1 MSDLKAPTPSSG
13 STPSSG
19 PTPSSRRFST
29 PQIVLIGLVILLVG
43 FLILGTLTQSSTP
56 DQLSFGVQKQPF
68 TTLAV
73 LAFLGGLLS
82 FASPCTLPILTAY
95 FAFAFQSDRQR
106 IAANTLAFMLG
117 LGTTFSLLGA
127 AGFALGRVLGQNQSL
142 IMLIGGAAIL
152 IFGVMSLLGR
162 GFSGAATGLATQE
175 RAPGMG
181 SSYLFGLTFAVG
193 WSACVGPILGVILTL
208 AFQTATVLHGMMLL
222 FVYTLGLGLP
232 LIIVSTFFG
241 RMSRQS
247 VFWRALRGKGWAWD
261 THVFVIA
268 LVWVLALWRIVAAF
282 VAYVLGEFNFFGG
295 LTYTPAMEFAI
306 LGVLL
311 VGAVLW
317 TLTSS
322 ESRRTTLHLHSTQLI
337 SGALFVLLGLLMLEG
352 QMGIINGLLLRWSAV
367 IDERMLAFQ
376 DWLLSALSQ

>member
-1 MSDLKAPTPSSG
+1 MSDIKAPTPTRKL
-13 STPSSG
+13 ST
-19 PTPSSRRFST
+19 T
-29 PQIVLIGLVILLVG
+29 QIVLIGLGVLLIA
-43 FLILGTLTQSSTP
+43 FLILGTVTQSATP

-68 TTLAV
+68 ATLAV

-142 IMLIGGAAIL
+142 IMLIGGTAIL

-162 GFSGAATGLATQE
+162 GFSGATTLATQE
-175 RAPGMG
+175 RTPGMG

-222 FVYTLGLGLP
+222 FIYTLGLGLP

-241 RMSRQS
+241 RMDRQGR
-247 VFWRALRGKGWAWD
+247 FWRALRGKGWAWD
-261 THVFVIA
+261 THVFVVA
-268 LVWVLALWRIVAAF
+268 LVWALALWRIIAAF
-282 VAYVLGEFNFFGG
+282 TAYAIDNFSFLGSLTFSPALEFG
-295 LTYTPAMEFAI
+295 I
-306 LGVLL
+306 LAALL
-311 VGAVLW
+311 VGALLW
-317 TLTSS
+317 TLTAS

-352 QMGIINGLLLRWSAV
+352 QMGLINGVLVRWSAV
-367 IDERMLAFQ
+367 IDEQTLRFQ
-376 DWLLSALSQ
+376 DWLLTAFSN

>member
-1 MSDLKAPTPSSG
+1 MSDIKAPTPTRKL
-13 STPSSG
+13 ST
-19 PTPSSRRFST
+19 T
-29 PQIVLIGLVILLVG
+29 QIVLIGLGLLLIA
-43 FLILGTLTQSSTP
+43 FLILGTVTQSATP

-142 IMLIGGAAIL
+142 IMLIGGTAIL

-162 GFSGAATGLATQE
+162 GFSGATTLATQE
-175 RAPGMG
+175 RTPGMG

-222 FVYTLGLGLP
+222 FIYTLGLGLP

-241 RMSRQS
+241 RMDRQS
-247 VFWRALRGKGWAWD
+247 PFWRALRGKGWAWD
-261 THVFVIA
+261 THVFVVA
-268 LVWVLALWRIVAAF
+268 LVWALALWRIIAAF
-282 VAYVLGEFNFFGG
+282 TAYAIDNFSFLGG
-295 LTYTPAMEFAI
+295 LTYSPALEFGI
-306 LGVLL
+306 LAALL
-311 VGAVLW
+311 AGAGLW
-317 TLTSS
+317 TLTAS

-352 QMGIINGLLLRWSAV
+352 QMGLINGVLVRWSAV
-367 IDERMLAFQ
+367 IDEQTLRFQ
-376 DWLLSALSQ
+376 DWLLTAFSN

>member
-1 MSDLKAPTPSSG
+1 MSDIKAPTPSPASP
-13 STPSSG
+13 PSSG
-19 PTPSSRRFST
+19 SAPSRRRLST
-29 PQIVLIGLVILLVG
+29 PYIVLIGLGILLVA

-142 IMLIGGAAIL
+142 IVLIGGAAIL

-162 GFSGAATGLATQE
+162 GFSGAATSLATQE

-222 FVYTLGLGLP
+222 FIYTLGLGLP
-232 LIIVSTFFG
+232 LIVVSTFFG

-247 VFWRALRGKGWAWD
+247 LFWRALRGKGWAWD

-268 LVWVLALWRIVAAF
+268 LVWTLALWRIAAA
-282 VAYVLGEFNFFGG
+282 VVSYVLGEFSFFGG
-295 LTYTPAMEFAI
+295 LTYTPAIEFAI
-306 LGVLL
+306 LGLL
-311 VGAVLW
+311 LIGAVLW

-352 QMGIINGLLLRWSAV
+352 QMGLINGLLLRWSAV

-376 DWLLSALSQ
+376 DWLLSALSN

>member
-142 IMLIGGAAIL
+142 IMLIGGTAIL

-162 GFSGAATGLATQE
+162 GFSGAATALATQE

-247 VFWRALRGKGWAWD
+247 VLWRALRGKGWAWD

-282 VAYVLGEFNFFGG
+282 VAYVLGEFDFFGG
-295 LTYTPAMEFAI
+295 LTYTPALEFAI